1 MIGYWVLGY
10 WGIGVL
16 GFWGFGVLDCWIVGV
31 LGCWGAGML
40 GEKVCDQARTGVG
53 EPYRRFEDKA
63 LIGWSLPRRWGCKT
77 EPGVSTP

>member
-1 MIGYWVLGY
+1 MIGVLRYWVLGIGYWVLG
-10 WGIGVL
+10 IGVL
-16 GFWGFGVLDCWIVGV
+16 GY
-31 LGCWGAGML
+31 WGAGVL
-40 GEKVCDQARTGVG
+40 GEKVCDQAPTGVG